1 VSIKYTNI
9 FQCKTLPNLPKFRF
23 WFENKPSGYPA
34 PDVYLASIG
43 RLGGDEGNELGDALL
58 AALASILRDLALR
71 TDFSCIYLRFI
82 HTYMCTFHTFFI
94 CPVDRFFMH
103 LFTFHT
109 YIHFIHLFY
118 CPADRFFVHLFPRKI
133 TFHEIFLGF
142 FWKKIFRNFFS
153 AENSNFPRYFWQGKT
168 KYVQAYVM
176 MAAKSLTGYRCG
188 TAALTCSVF
197 FSFGV
202 KGR

>member
-1 VSIKYTNI
+1 
-9 FQCKTLPNLPKFRF
+9 
-23 WFENKPSGYPA
+23 
-34 PDVYLASIG
+34 
-43 RLGGDEGNELGDALL
+43 
-58 AALASILRDLALR
+58 
-71 TDFSCIYLRFI
+71 
-82 HTYMCTFHTFFI
+82 MCTWHRSDASEVMKEMNSETHSWQHSRASFAILPCGPIFHAFIYVSYIHMYISYIFI
-94 CPVDRFFMH
+94 CPADRFFMH
-103 LFTFHT
+103 LFTFHA